1 MDDFKPG
8 DRVGIMGWGTLKH
21 QVAAGPLTI
30 IRRSNLEPNMWI
42 TKEHPESHIIFS
54 DFFHWAEGLERGDLI
69 PRGPSLRE
77 ICRKK
82 ARHEAIQT
90 ALENITGLSASPGM
104 GWADLIRAYSG
115 NRVPKG
121 AESAWAY

>member
-1 MDDFKPG
+1 MDNFKPG

-21 QVAAGPLTI
+21 VVAAGPLTI
-30 IRRSNLEPNMWI
+30 NRRSDLEPNMWI
-42 TKEHPESHIIFS
+42 TKEHPYSHIIFH
-54 DFFHWAEGLERGDLI
+54 DFFHWAEGLEAGDPV
-69 PRGPSLRE
+69 PRGPSVRE
-77 ICRKK
+77 IWIRK

-90 ALENITGLSASPGM
+90 GLEKITGLSASPGM

>member
-8 DRVGIMGWGTLKH
+8 DQVGIIGYGKLKD

-30 IRRSNLEPNMWI
+30 SRRSNLEPNMWI
-42 TKEHPESHIIFS
+42 TEEHPNSHIIYR
-54 DFFHWAEGLERGDLI
+54 DFFHWVQGLERGDLV

-77 ICRKK
+77 ICTKK
-82 ARHEAIQT
+82 ALNEAIQT
-90 ALENITGLSASPGM
+90 ALEKRTGLSASPGM